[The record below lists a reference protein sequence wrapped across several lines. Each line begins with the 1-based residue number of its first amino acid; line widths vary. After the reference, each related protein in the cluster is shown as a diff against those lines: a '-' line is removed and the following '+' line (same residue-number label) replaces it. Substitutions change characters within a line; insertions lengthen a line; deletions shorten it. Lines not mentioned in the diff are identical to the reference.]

1 MTKSKHTKKS
11 ETRKPAA
18 KANAELSE
26 AALEKASGGSF
37 SWGMQDIHFCDGSVR
52 PSDPAAGML
61 LPAVQKAGN

>member
-1 MTKSKHTKKS
+1 MSKSKQTKK
-11 ETRKPAA
+11 TLQQKPAGT
-18 KANAELSE
+18 ELSE
-26 AALEKASGGSF
+26 ADLAQAAGGSF